1 MLTEDVSIAILG
13 IILSAI
19 AILGNLLVIFI
30 ITRHKSMQTAMNY
43 LLANLAVMDA
53 MTGLFTIPN
62 VIMERTFS
70 GDRTLLA
77 VIVNSTSKSTGD
89 ILCKVKGTVWT
100 SSAGSPAFLVF
111 IAFERYMA
119 VIHPFS
125 RRGGITK
132 RRLYWITP
140 CCYILSLLNAT
151 PFFIMVEYQPDL
163 EKCYESPSSAI
174 DARYYSLVCFSLL
187 FIIPSIVML
196 FLYTSV
202 IRTIKK
208 RQRLHSR
215 DISCFT
221 TARIK
226 ANRDV
231 LRVVFVI
238 TILFIVCWGFI
249 YNIYFIGHFFDD
261 ITLWNSFYECSILA
275 ACLNSAANPVLY
287 CYFIKGFRDNFL
299 DFFRCWCCE
308 TKPSSVSVNLND
320 NAASCDANT
329 VTLVNIR
336 PQCQT

>member
-89 ILCKVKGTVWT
+89 ILCKVK
-100 SSAGSPAFLVF
+100 
-111 IAFERYMA
+111 
-119 VIHPFS
+119 
-125 RRGGITK
+125 
-132 RRLYWITP
+132 
-140 CCYILSLLNAT
+140 
-151 PFFIMVEYQPDL
+151 EYQPDL

-320 NAASCDANT
+320 NAASCDAIT